1 MKVKSKDTIKIT
13 QKKGKYFYSCWWFWI
28 IILVLIIA
36 NFLLLL
42 SKDNML
48 GNILTIISGWISG
61 IATIF
66 IGIIA
71 TRQNKRYKL
80 DTDEYNRKQEQLIK
94 NQYNFEVFKDIVSRR
109 SKMIS
114 NIKDELDI
122 FCNKFNY
129 MNISALLAEIY
140 AINLENPQAKIS
152 ETPQIKQLYNYQSE
166 ITLPYTKVKQMINND
181 WLYTKRNY
189 DLIEILD
196 KYYIQYVEMLRN
208 IDYTN
213 IQKTIESI
221 NKTMG
226 ELALKLMQKKLEYT
240 AFLDV
245 DLNMVLLQRGQ
256 DLDFIRK
263 HYSYTKE
270 NNNG

>member
-1 MKVKSKDTIKIT
+1 
-13 QKKGKYFYSCWWFWI
+13 
-28 IILVLIIA
+28 
-36 NFLLLL
+36 
-42 SKDNML
+42 
-48 GNILTIISGWISG
+48 
-61 IATIF
+61 
-66 IGIIA
+66 
-71 TRQNKRYKL
+71 
-80 DTDEYNRKQEQLIK
+80 
-94 NQYNFEVFKDIVSRR
+94 
-109 SKMIS
+109 
-114 NIKDELDI
+114 
-122 FCNKFNY
+122 
-129 MNISALLAEIY
+129 
-140 AINLENPQAKIS
+140 
-152 ETPQIKQLYNYQSE
+152 
-166 ITLPYTKVKQMINND
+166 
-181 WLYTKRNY
+181 
-189 DLIEILD
+189 
-196 KYYIQYVEMLRN
+196 MLRN